1 MNIFY
6 LHNDPQTCAEMH
18 VDKHVVKMIIEYA
31 QLMSTAH
38 RVIDGTEYTDLT
50 ANGRRIKRWRLDDDR
65 EQSLMKAS
73 HINHPSAIWC
83 RENLANYRWLFRMWS
98 CLLEEYTFRY
108 GKIHACARLKD
119 VLRFPPNKI
128 KVDEFFAPTP
138 AMPTEVKV
146 LAENPQPGR
155 KYDSLKSYHNYY
167 FKNKQHLIS
176 WKGKINSRP
185 TPRWFREMCLDAMA
199 EESRKLGLEY

>member
-6 LHNDPQTCAEMH
+6 LSENAQECAQMH
-18 VDKHVVKMIIEYA
+18 CDRHVTKMIVEYC

-38 RVIDGTEYTDLT
+38 RVLDGEEYTDLT

-65 EQSLMKAS
+65 EQTLMKAS

-83 RENLANYRWLFRMWS
+83 RENIENYNWLYDMWS
-98 CLLEEYTFRY
+98 HLLEEYTYRY
-108 GKIHACARLKD
+108 GKVHACAKLKD
-119 VLRFPPNKI
+119 LLHTLPTNI
-128 KVDEFFAPTP
+128 KTGAFFAPTP
-138 AMPTEVKV
+138 AMPPEVKV

-167 FKNKQHLIS
+167 NVSKRGFATWQ
-176 WKGKINSRP
+176 GKVGSRP
-185 TPRWFREMCLDAMA
+185 TPIW
-199 EESRKLGLEY
+199 YNV

>member
-6 LHNDPQTCAEMH
+6 LDSDPKICAEMH
-18 VDKHVVKMIIEYA
+18 VSKHVVKMIIEYA

-65 EQSLMKAS
+65 EQTLMKAS

-83 RENLANYRWLFRMWS
+83 RENHSNYIWLYQMWTH
-98 CLLEEYTFRY
+98 LLDEYTYRY
-108 GKIHACARLKD
+108 GKVHACARLKY
-119 VLRFPPNKI
+119 VLYATPINI
-128 KVDEFFAPTP
+128 KTGEFFAPTP
-138 AMPTEVKV
+138 AMPPELKV
-146 LAENPQPGR
+146 LAENPVPGR

-167 FKNKQHLIS
+167 NVAKRGFATWQ
-176 WKGKINSRP
+176 GKANSRP
-185 TPRWFREMCLDAMA
+185 IPSW
-199 EESRKLGLEY
+199 YQQ

>member
-1 MNIFY
+1 MFFLDY
-6 LHNDPQTCAEMH
+6 DPQKCAQMH
-18 VDKHVVKMIIEYA
+18 VSKHVTKMCIEYA

-38 RVIDGTEYTDLT
+38 RVLDGTEYTDLT

-98 CLLEEYTFRY
+98 HLLEEYTYRY
-108 GKIHACARLKD
+108 GKVHACARLKD
-119 VLRFPPNKI
+119 ILRFPPTKI

-138 AMPTEVKV
+138 AMPPDLKIV
-146 LAENPQPGR
+146 AENPQPGR

-167 FKNKQHLIS
+167 NVAKRGFATWQ
-176 WKGKINSRP
+176 GKVNSRP
-185 TPRWFREMCLDAMA
+185 IPSWYTI
-199 EESRKLGLEY
+199 

>member
-6 LHNDPQTCAEMH
+6 LDREPRTCAEMH
-18 VDKHVVKMIIEYA
+18 CDKHVVKMIIEYA

-65 EQSLMKAS
+65 ESILYKAS

-83 RENLANYRWLFRMWS
+83 RANYDNYVWLYRMWFYL
-98 CLLEEYTFRY
+98 CKEYTYRY
-108 GKIHACARLKD
+108 GKVHSCSRLSES
-119 VLRFPPNKI
+119 LYLPPNNI
-128 KVDEFFAPTP
+128 VAGEFFAPTP
-138 AMPTEVKV
+138 AMPPELKI

-167 FKNKQHLIS
+167 NVSKRSFATWQ
-176 WKGKINSRP
+176 GKINSRP
-185 TPRWFREMCLDAMA
+185 TPEW
-199 EESRKLGLEY
+199 YNV

>member
-6 LHNDPQTCAEMH
+6 LDTDPRACAEMH
-18 VDKHVVKMIIEYA
+18 NNKHVVKMIIEYA

-38 RVIDGTEYTDLT
+38 RVLDGEEYTDLT
-50 ANGRRIKRWRLDDDR
+50 ANGRRIKRWRLNDDR

-83 RENLANYRWLFRMWS
+83 RENHQNYNWLYRMWS
-98 CLLEEYTFRY
+98 HLLDEYSFRY
-108 GKIHACARLKD
+108 NKVHACARLKD
-119 VLRFPPNKI
+119 ILRFPPTKI
-128 KVDEFFAPTP
+128 PLGDFFAPTP
-138 AMPTEVKV
+138 AMPSELKV

-167 FKNKQHLIS
+167 NVAKRGFADWKN
-176 WKGKINSRP
+176 RP
-185 TPRWFREMCLDAMA
+185 VPGWFTTI
-199 EESRKLGLEY
+199 